1 MFVAMP
7 EDLHLDLNLKTT
19 RQEKE
24 FLLLFK
30 HRILHLFLP
39 LPIYEKTSEQT

>member
-1 MFVAMP
+1 MSVAMP
-7 EDLHLDLNLKTT
+7 EDLHLDLNPKTM

-30 HRILHLFLP
+30 HSVLHLFLP
-39 LPIYEKTSEQT
+39 LPFYEQTSEQT